1 MSKDYF
7 QNRNSQAG
15 FSTRAI
21 HLGYD
26 PASEH
31 GALTPPIYQT
41 STYAF
46 ETVEQGAAYFAGT
59 QQGYAG
65 FLRA

>member
-1 MSKDYF
+1 MSDGEF
-7 QNRNSQAG
+7 PRRNSIQG
-15 FSTRAI
+15 ISTRAI

-26 PASEH
+26 PATEQ

-46 ETVEQGAAYFAGT
+46 ETV
-59 QQGYAG
+59 
-65 FLRA
+65 